1 MKNTLFVFGLV
12 FFGGQLCHIGLPWW
26 GVAPVAA
33 LAGWLYPQHAGRGLW
48 AAFLGGFLL
57 WLSAAYLLDV
67 HNEGI
72 LSARI
77 GNLFMGL
84 SRWHILLLTGL
95 LGGIPAGLG
104 YLTGHSA
111 RAAFAEKK

>member
-12 FFGGQLCHIGLPWW
+12 FFAGQLCHMGVPWW
-26 GVAPVAA
+26 GVAPIGA
-33 LAGWLYPQHAGRGLW
+33 LAGWLFPQNAGRGFI

-57 WLSAAYLLDV
+57 WLSAAYLQDV
-67 HNEGI
+67 PNEGI

-84 SRWHILLLTGL
+84 SGGHILLLTGI
-95 LGGIPAGLG
+95 LGGLPAGFG
-104 YLTGHSA
+104 YLTGHAARSA
-111 RAAFAEKK
+111 FEKK